1 MVCLSSTHVIIQPKA
16 AIKQQEYGRGNR
28 VRKQVNYCDDLTDEQ
43 FMRMCEE
50 DDDLE
55 DCESSLVAVPGAP
68 RRRRG
73 RAKLS
78 VKESSKSIRSAEM
91 DDDYKD
97 ED

>member
-1 MVCLSSTHVIIQPKA
+1 MVHLGGTYDIIQPKA
-16 AIKQQEYGRGNR
+16 AEKQREYGRGNR

-55 DCESSLVAVPGAP
+55 DCDSSLVAVPDVS

-73 RAKLS
+73 GKPKLS
-78 VKESSKSIRSAEM
+78 VKESSKSVRSVEM

-97 ED
+97 